1 LKRFALTILL
11 FLLLLPVYAQEK
23 KPVVVASKS
32 FTESRVLSE
41 IIAQLI
47 EARTDIPVIRKH
59 GLGGSLIV
67 FTALEEG
74 SVDIYPEYTGT
85 AWAVV
90 LKRKDKAPDPLRT
103 FLEVKRELE
112 VSHAATMLDPF
123 GFNNTY
129 LIAVRSDTAKKFG
142 LQDVSD
148 LVGLEDEL
156 RFGWS
161 TEFLNRNDGWPGL
174 KRVYG
179 FKDVGV
185 RGMEHGLAY
194 QAVGEGSVDI
204 IDAYSTDGKLL
215 KYKLAFLKDDKSFFP
230 PYQGAPVVR
239 SETLDRYPELEAL
252 LAELAFKIP
261 DARMQ
266 KLNYEVEEQGRAFAD
281 VAREFLTDG
290 KFIGDET
297 RATGDQASRGGSL
310 WEFIRSRIPITL
322 RLVGEHLLL
331 TGLAV
336 VLGILVAVPLGIW
349 LTRKESASGL
359 VMGIAGVIQT
369 IPSLALLAFMIP
381 IPLLGLSMQSA
392 VVALFLYSLLP
403 IVRNA
408 YTGIK
413 EVDADV
419 IEAGEGMG
427 LTPRELLRHV
437 QLPLAMPTIMAG
449 IRTATVISIG
459 VATLAAFIGAGG
471 LGEPIIT
478 GLQLNSPRLIMAGAV
493 PAALLALLA
502 DWLLGV
508 VEKRL
513 VA

>member
-1 LKRFALTILL
+1 MVLIVIFSFAA
-11 FLLLLPVYAQEK
+11 FGQDK
-23 KPVVVASKS
+23 KPVVVASKT

-47 EARTDIPVIRKH
+47 EARTDIPVTRKH

-90 LKRKDKAPDPLRT
+90 LKKKEKAPGSLRT

-112 VSHAATMLDPF
+112 TGHDVVLLDPF

-129 LIAVRSDTAKKFG
+129 IVAVRSDTAQKYD
-142 LQDVSD
+142 LENVSD
-148 LVGLEDEL
+148 LAGLEDKL

-174 KRVYG
+174 KKTYG

-194 QAVGEGSVDI
+194 QAIGQGNVDI

-230 PYQGAPVVR
+230 PYEGAPVVR
-239 SETLDRYPELEAL
+239 KETLTRYPNLKPL
-252 LAELAFKIP
+252 LAELAFKIS
-261 DARMQ
+261 DKRMQ
-266 KLNYEVEEQGRAFAD
+266 KLNYDVEEEGKAFAD
-281 VAREFLTDG
+281 VAREFLIEE
-290 KFIGDET
+290 KLIGADSKP
-297 RATGDQASRGGSL
+297 TGNQASRGGTIG
-310 WEFIRSRIPITL
+310 EFIVSRIPITL
-322 RLVGEHLLL
+322 RLIGEHLLL
-331 TGLAV
+331 TGIAVLLA
-336 VLGILVAVPLGIW
+336 IAIAVPIGIYIARHEKW
-349 LTRKESASGL
+349 SGL
-359 VMGIAGVIQT
+359 VIGAAGVIQT

-381 IPLLGLSMQSA
+381 IPFFGLSMQSA
-392 VVALFLYSLLP
+392 VFALFLYALLP
-403 IVRNA
+403 IVRNT

-413 EVDADV
+413 EVDADL
-419 IEAGEGMG
+419 IEAAEGMG
-427 LTPRELLRHV
+427 LRRNEMLRHV
-437 QLPLAMPTIMAG
+437 QLPLAIPTIMAG
-449 IRTATVISIG
+449 VRTATVISIG

-478 GLQLNSPRLIMAGAV
+478 GLQLNDPRLIMAGAI
-493 PAALLALLA
+493 PAALLALAA
-502 DWLLGV
+502 DWLLGL

-513 VA
+513 IR